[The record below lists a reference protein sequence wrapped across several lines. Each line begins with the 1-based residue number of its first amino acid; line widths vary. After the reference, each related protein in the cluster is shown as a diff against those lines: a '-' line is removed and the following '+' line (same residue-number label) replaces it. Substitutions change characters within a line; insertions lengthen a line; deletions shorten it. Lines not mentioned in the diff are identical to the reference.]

1 MTEVLAPPIQ
11 HICGAVQT
19 AGSQAL
25 HSVRHVRGQV
35 KNGLQHASKVVE
47 QVLSPLNVK
56 VHGTLARISQ
66 PSLVRAVVVC
76 CPFEARCREVR
87 HSSTARKW
95 PSRASV
101 STSIFMLQVSRG
113 ILEWSAHLGCVG
125 SVREQPGHRRA
136 SHPRQL
142 QLPPTL
148 RSPNSFHTYKLSQHS
163 ISLRFT
169 AMCPL

>member
-1 MTEVLAPPIQ
+1 MLANGQLSHISHEAFLTFSVDNLRQACSSMTEVLAPPIQ

-66 PSLVRAVVVC
+66 PSLVRA
-76 CPFEARCREVR
+76 
-87 HSSTARKW
+87 
-95 PSRASV
+95 
-101 STSIFMLQVSRG
+101 
-113 ILEWSAHLGCVG
+113 
-125 SVREQPGHRRA
+125 
-136 SHPRQL
+136 
-142 QLPPTL
+142 
-148 RSPNSFHTYKLSQHS
+148 
-163 ISLRFT
+163 
-169 AMCPL
+169 